1 MNGTRRTMV
10 ARGVGSFTGRVVAL
24 VAACLPGAA
33 GCHDGARGGQARR
46 ERPAPQVAVERVRR
60 EDAVVTRSYLVTL
73 ESREQANV
81 VSRTSGYV
89 LAWTVDRGDR
99 VRKGQRLA
107 VIEGRELSD
116 QERQAAAQLEAARA
130 ARQNAKDQ
138 AERARRLVAQQF
150 ISAAEADAAETQVRV
165 TEAQVRA
172 AEAALGLTRTRK
184 GYAVIEAPFD
194 GYVIER
200 HVDVG
205 ALVGP
210 QGPAL
215 FRVGSLDR
223 LKAVAAVPQP
233 DVPFLEVGR
242 WATLTLDGVSA
253 GPWEGRVTRMSPAL
267 DLTTRTL
274 EIEIEFE
281 NQGEFLRPG
290 MFGRVTLELE
300 RVAGVVLVP
309 PRAVARQGSDGVA
322 YVVREGRAREARLT
336 LGRTWP
342 DGRVEVL
349 RGLDEGDLLITMGRE
364 MVHDGMEVRTVG
376 PGGNGNPETG
386 REN

>member
-1 MNGTRRTMV
+1 MNGTRRETV
-10 ARGVGSFTGRVVAL
+10 ARGVWSFTGRVAAL
-24 VAACLPGAA
+24 VAVCLPGAA
-33 GCHDGARGGQARR
+33 GCRDGARGGPARR
-46 ERPAPQVAVERVRR
+46 ERPAPQVVVERVRH

-73 ESREQANV
+73 QSREQANV
-81 VSRTSGYV
+81 MARTSGYV
-89 LAWTVDRGDR
+89 LAWTADRGDR

-107 VIEGRELSD
+107 VIEGRELGD
-116 QERQAAAQLEAARA
+116 QERQAAAQLQAARA
-130 ARQNAKDQ
+130 AHRNARDQ

-194 GYVIER
+194 GYVVER

-215 FRVGSLDR
+215 FTVGSLDR

-242 WATLTLDGVSA
+242 PATLTLDGVSA

-267 DLTTRTL
+267 DLATRTL
-274 EIEIEFE
+274 EVEVEFD
-281 NQGEFLRPG
+281 NQDDRLKPG

-300 RVAGVVLVP
+300 RVSGIILVP
-309 PRAVARQGSDGVA
+309 PRAVARQGPEGLAV
-322 YVVREGRAREARLT
+322 VVRDGKAREVRLT

-349 RGLDEGDLLITMGRE
+349 RGLEEGDLLVTLGRE
-364 MVHDGMEVRTVG
+364 MVRDGIEVRSV
-376 PGGNGNPETG
+376 EQ
-386 REN
+386 